1 MHLTSPA
8 KLNLHLHILG
18 QENSGYHLLDS
29 LVVFTNF
36 GDTLTLESSAKFELE
51 IRGTFAKKL
60 QKHTPS
66 TENLIEKSVMIF
78 SALTNT
84 KPNYKITLEKNI
96 PLGAGLGGG
105 SSNAA
110 TTLKALQQF
119 YQTQIDLSQITSK
132 LGSDITA
139 FLNVPTPI
147 IIRETGNEIIIPHFN
162 IPTCYIL
169 MVNAGQHCS
178 TPEIYKNL
186 EMKEFSS
193 ATEFPHQFKTTKE
206 FTDFLNKETRNDL
219 TDPALKL
226 KPNISRT
233 LEAIASQ
240 KSCLLARMTG
250 SGATCFGIFE
260 TITHAQTA
268 AQEIKTTH
276 PEWWV
281 VQSTTL

>member
-1 MHLTSPA
+1 
-8 KLNLHLHILG
+8 
-18 QENSGYHLLDS
+18 
-29 LVVFTNF
+29 
-36 GDTLTLESSAKFELE
+36 
-51 IRGTFAKKL
+51 
-60 QKHTPS
+60 
-66 TENLIEKSVMIF
+66 
-78 SALTNT
+78 
-84 KPNYKITLEKNI
+84 
-96 PLGAGLGGG
+96 
-105 SSNAA
+105 
-110 TTLKALQQF
+110 
-119 YQTQIDLSQITSK
+119 
-132 LGSDITA
+132 
-139 FLNVPTPI
+139 
-147 IIRETGNEIIIPHFN
+147 
-162 IPTCYIL
+162 